1 MGLLHAT
8 YSLTPNLY
16 PLTFNLQ
23 PKKTYA
29 IATKSKFLVADT
41 SNLCTFAAN
50 FVTMR
55 PDLFQAPDYYLVDE
69 LLTEEQKLVRDAAR
83 EWVKREVSPIIEEY
97 AQRAEFPKQIINGLA
112 EIGAFGPYIPEE
124 YGGAGLD
131 QISYG
136 LIMQEIERG
145 DSGVRST
152 ASVQSS
158 LVMYPIWKYGNE
170 EQRKKYL
177 PKLASG
183 EWMGCF
189 GLTEPDYGSNPGGM
203 VTNFKDKGDHYLL
216 NGAKMW
222 ISNAPFAQIAV
233 VWAKDENGRIHGLIV
248 ERGMEGFSTPETH
261 NKWSLRA
268 SATGELIFDNV
279 KVPKENLL
287 PNKSGLGAPL
297 GCLDSARYGI
307 AWGAIGAAMDCYDTA
322 LRYAKERIQFDK
334 PIAATQLQQKKLAEM
349 ITEITKAQVL
359 TWRLG
364 VLRNE
369 GRATSAQIS
378 MAKRNNVNMA
388 IEIAREA
395 RQILGGMGITGEYS
409 IMRHMMNLESV
420 ITYEGTHDI
429 HLLITGAD
437 ITGMPAFK

>member
-1 MGLLHAT
+1 M
-8 YSLTPNLY
+8 
-16 PLTFNLQ
+16 
-23 PKKTYA
+23 K
-29 IATKSKFLVADT
+29 
-41 SNLCTFAAN
+41 
-50 FVTMR
+50 
-55 PDLFQAPDYYLVDE
+55 PDLFEAPDYYNLDD
-69 LLTEEQKLVRDAAR
+69 LLTEEHKLIRDAAR
-83 EWVKREVSPIIEEY
+83 AWVKRDVSPIIEEA
-97 AQRAEFPKQIINGLA
+97 AQNAEFPKSIIPGLA
-112 EIGAFGPYIPEE
+112 DIGAFGPYIPEE

-158 LVMYPIWKYGNE
+158 LVMYPIWKYGTE

-183 EWMGCF
+183 EWMGSF
-189 GLTEPDYGSNPGGM
+189 GLTEPDHGSNPGGM
-203 VTNFKDKGDHYLL
+203 VTHFKDMGDHYLL
-216 NGAKMW
+216 NGAKLW
-222 ISNAPFAQIAV
+222 ISNSPFCNVAV
-233 VWAKDENGRIHGLIV
+233 VWAKNEEGRIHGLIV

-268 SATGELIFDNV
+268 SATGELIFQDV

-322 LRYAKERIQFDK
+322 LRYAKERIQFGK
-334 PIAATQLQQKKLAEM
+334 PIAAFQLQQKKLAEM
-349 ITEITKAQVL
+349 ITEITKAQL
-359 TWRLG
+359 LALRLG
-364 VLRNE
+364 QLKNE
-369 GRATSAQIS
+369 NRATSAQIS
-378 MAKRNNVNMA
+378 MAKRNNVDMA
-388 IEIAREA
+388 IKIAREA

-429 HLLITGAD
+429 HLLITGLD
-437 ITGMPAFK
+437 ITGENAFK

>member
-1 MGLLHAT
+1 
-8 YSLTPNLY
+8 
-16 PLTFNLQ
+16 
-23 PKKTYA
+23 
-29 IATKSKFLVADT
+29 
-41 SNLCTFAAN
+41 
-50 FVTMR
+50 MR
-55 PDLFQAPDYYLVDE
+55 PDLFEAPDYYNIDD
-69 LLTEEQKLVRDAAR
+69 LLSEEHKLVRDAAR
-83 EWVKREVSPIIEEY
+83 QWVKRDISPIIEEY
-97 AQRAEFPKQIINGLA
+97 AQKAEFPKQIIGGLA

-158 LVMYPIWKYGNE
+158 LVMYPIFTYGNE
-170 EQRKKYL
+170 SQRKKYL
-177 PKLASG
+177 PKLATG
-183 EWMGCF
+183 EFMGCF
-189 GLTEPDYGSNPGGM
+189 GLTEPDHGSNPSGM
-203 VTNFKDKGDHYLL
+203 ETKYKDMGDHYLL
-216 NGAKMW
+216 NGAKLW
-222 ISNAPFAQIAV
+222 ISNSPFADIAV
-233 VWAKDENGRIHGLIV
+233 VWAKNEAGRIHGLIV

-279 KVPKENLL
+279 KVPKENILL
-287 PNKSGLGAPL
+287 GKTGLGAPL

-322 LRYAKERIQFDK
+322 LRYAKERIQFGK

-349 ITEITKAQVL
+349 ITEITKAQL
-359 TWRLG
+359 LALRLG
-364 VLRNE
+364 QLKNE
-369 GRATSAQIS
+369 GLATTAQIS
-378 MAKRNNVNMA
+378 MAKRNNVEMA
-388 IEIAREA
+388 INIAREA
-395 RQILGGMGITGEYS
+395 RQVLGGMGITGEYS

-437 ITGMPAFK
+437 ITGYPAFQ

>member
-1 MGLLHAT
+1 M
-8 YSLTPNLY
+8 
-16 PLTFNLQ
+16 
-23 PKKTYA
+23 K
-29 IATKSKFLVADT
+29 
-41 SNLCTFAAN
+41 
-50 FVTMR
+50 
-55 PDLFQAPDYYLVDE
+55 PDLFEAPDYYNLDD
-69 LLTEEQKLVRDAAR
+69 LFTEEHKLVRDAAR
-83 EWVKREVSPIIEEY
+83 EWVKRDISPIIEDY

-158 LVMYPIWKYGNE
+158 LVMYPIWKYGTE
-170 EQRKKYL
+170 EQRQKYL

-183 EWMGCF
+183 EWMGSF
-189 GLTEPDYGSNPGGM
+189 GLTEPDHGSNPGGM
-203 VTNFKDKGDHYLL
+203 TTNYKDMGDHYLL
-216 NGAKMW
+216 NGAKLW
-222 ISNAPFAQIAV
+222 ISNSPFCDVAV
-233 VWAKDENGRIHGLIV
+233 VWAKNEEGRIHGLIV
-248 ERGMEGFSTPETH
+248 ERSMEGFSAPETH

-268 SATGELIFDNV
+268 SATGELIFQDV

-297 GCLDSARYGI
+297 GCLDSARFGI

-322 LRYAKERIQFDK
+322 LRYSKERIQFGK
-334 PIAATQLQQKKLAEM
+334 PIGAFQLQQKKLAEM
-349 ITEITKAQVL
+349 ITEITKAQL
-359 TWRLG
+359 LAFRLG
-364 VLRNE
+364 QLKNE
-369 GRATSAQIS
+369 NRATSAQIS
-378 MAKRNNVNMA
+378 MAKRNNVEMA
-388 IEIAREA
+388 IKIAREA

-429 HLLITGAD
+429 HLLITGLD
-437 ITGMPAFK
+437 ITGLNAFK

>member
-1 MGLLHAT
+1 LGHRKRFRYLCE
-8 YSLTPNLY
+8 
-16 PLTFNLQ
+16 
-23 PKKTYA
+23 
-29 IATKSKFLVADT
+29 TKNK
-41 SNLCTFAAN
+41 
-50 FVTMR
+50 TMR
-55 PDLFQAPDYYLVDE
+55 PDLFEAPDYYNLDD
-69 LLTEEQKLVRDAAR
+69 LLTEEHKLIRDAAR
-83 EWVKREVSPIIEEY
+83 AWVKRDVSPIIEEA
-97 AQRAEFPKQIINGLA
+97 AQSAIFPKSIIPGLA

-131 QISYG
+131 HISYG

-158 LVMYPIWKYGNE
+158 LVMYPIWKYGDE
-170 EQRKKYL
+170 AQRKKYL

-183 EWMGCF
+183 EWMGSF
-189 GLTEPDYGSNPGGM
+189 GLTEPDHGSNPSGM
-203 VTNFKDKGDHYLL
+203 VTHFKDMGDHYLL
-216 NGAKMW
+216 NGAKLW
-222 ISNAPFAQIAV
+222 ISNSPFCNVAV
-233 VWAKDENGRIHGLIV
+233 VWAKNEEGRIHGLIV

-268 SATGELIFDNV
+268 SATGELIFQDV

-297 GCLDSARYGI
+297 GCLDSARFGI

-322 LRYAKERIQFDK
+322 LRYAKERIQFGK
-334 PIAATQLQQKKLAEM
+334 PIAAFQLQQKKLAEM
-349 ITEITKAQVL
+349 ITEITKAQL
-359 TWRLG
+359 LAFRLG
-364 VLRNE
+364 QLKNE

-378 MAKRNNVNMA
+378 MAKRNNVDMA
-388 IEIAREA
+388 IKIAREA

-429 HLLITGAD
+429 HLLITGLD
-437 ITGMPAFK
+437 ITGENAFK

>member
-1 MGLLHAT
+1 M
-8 YSLTPNLY
+8 
-16 PLTFNLQ
+16 
-23 PKKTYA
+23 K
-29 IATKSKFLVADT
+29 
-41 SNLCTFAAN
+41 
-50 FVTMR
+50 
-55 PDLFQAPDYYLVDE
+55 PDLFEAPDYYNLDE
-69 LLTEEQKLVRDAAR
+69 LLTDEHRLIRDAAR
-83 EWVKREVSPIIEEY
+83 EWVKRDVSPIIEEY
-97 AQRAEFPKQIINGLA
+97 AQKAEFPHQIVKGLA
-112 EIGAFGPYIPEE
+112 EIGAFGPYIPME

-170 EQRKKYL
+170 EQRMKYL

-183 EWMGCF
+183 EHIGCF

-203 VTNFKDKGDHYLL
+203 VTNFKDMGDYYLL

-222 ISNAPFAQIAV
+222 ISNAPFADIAV
-233 VWAKDENGRIHGLIV
+233 VWAKDESGRIHGLIV

-297 GCLDSARYGI
+297 GCLDSARFGI

-322 LRYAKERIQFDK
+322 LRYSKERIQFGK
-334 PIAATQLQQKKLAEM
+334 PIGQFQLQQKKLAEM
-349 ITEITKAQVL
+349 ITEITKAQLL

-369 GRATSAQIS
+369 DRATSAQIS
-378 MAKRNNVNMA
+378 MAKRNNVDMA
-388 IEIAREA
+388 INIAREA
-395 RQILGGMGITGEYS
+395 RQMLGGMGITGEYS
-409 IMRHMMNLESV
+409 IMRHSMNLESV

-429 HLLITGAD
+429 HLLITGMD
-437 ITGMPAFK
+437 VTGLNAFK

>member
-1 MGLLHAT
+1 M
-8 YSLTPNLY
+8 
-16 PLTFNLQ
+16 
-23 PKKTYA
+23 K
-29 IATKSKFLVADT
+29 
-41 SNLCTFAAN
+41 
-50 FVTMR
+50 
-55 PDLFQAPDYYLVDE
+55 PDLFEAPDYYNIDD
-69 LLTEEQKLVRDAAR
+69 LLTEEHKLIRDAAR
-83 EWVKREVSPIIEEY
+83 AWVKRDVSPIIEEA
-97 AQRAEFPKQIINGLA
+97 AQKAEFPKSIIPGLA

-177 PKLASG
+177 PKLATG
-183 EWMGCF
+183 EWMGSF
-189 GLTEPDYGSNPGGM
+189 GLTEPDHGSNPAGM
-203 VTNFKDKGDHYLL
+203 VTSYKDKGDHYLL
-216 NGAKMW
+216 NGAKLW
-222 ISNAPFAQIAV
+222 ISNSPFCDVAV
-233 VWAKDENGRIHGLIV
+233 VWAKNEEGRIHGLVV

-268 SATGELIFDNV
+268 SATGELIFQDV

-322 LRYAKERIQFDK
+322 LRYSKERIQFGK
-334 PIAATQLQQKKLAEM
+334 PIGGFQLQQKKLAEM
-349 ITEITKAQVL
+349 ITEITKAQL
-359 TWRLG
+359 LALRLG
-364 VLRNE
+364 QLKNE
-369 GRATSAQIS
+369 DKATSAQIS
-378 MAKRNNVNMA
+378 MAKRNNVDMA
-388 IEIAREA
+388 LKIAREA
-395 RQILGGMGITGEYS
+395 RQMLGGMGITGEYP

-429 HLLITGAD
+429 HLLITGLD
-437 ITGMPAFK
+437 VTGLNAFK